1 METNQNQTQK
11 NWVEVTE
18 PLAAIQNLINGC
30 LLAQS
35 RGAYSLEDS
44 SALWD
49 SIKYLIALQSKLREE
64 NKTLND
70 ILREEM
76 AKPEDEV
83 TEVTEV
89 TEVEENEEV
98 SPIIN
103 P

>member
-1 METNQNQTQK
+1 MDSTTNPTPK

-49 SIKYLIALQSKLREE
+49 SIKFLIALQSRLREE
-64 NKTLND
+64 NKNIND
-70 ILREEM
+70 ILQEEL
-76 AKPEDEV
+76 AKPDDSESFEESPMDS
-83 TEVTEV
+83 
-89 TEVEENEEV
+89 VEQEG
-98 SPIIN
+98 
-103 P
+103 

>member
-1 METNQNQTQK
+1 MDSTTNATPK

-49 SIKYLIALQSKLREE
+49 SIKFLIALQSRLREE
-64 NKTLND
+64 NKNIND
-70 ILREEM
+70 ILQEEL
-76 AKPEDEV
+76 AKPDDSESFEESPMDS
-83 TEVTEV
+83 
-89 TEVEENEEV
+89 VEQEG
-98 SPIIN
+98 
-103 P
+103 

>member
-1 METNQNQTQK
+1 MESNQNPSQK

-30 LLAQS
+30 LIAQS

-64 NKTLND
+64 NKTIND
-70 ILREEM
+70 ILQEEL
-76 AKPEDEV
+76 AKPEDES
-83 TEVTEV
+83 TESTDS
-89 TEVEENEEV
+89 EV
-98 SPIIN
+98 SEN
-103 P
+103 TSTSNS

>member
-1 METNQNQTQK
+1 MESNQNPSQK

-30 LLAQS
+30 LIAQS

-64 NKTLND
+64 NKTINN
-70 ILREEM
+70 ILQEEL
-76 AKPEDEV
+76 AKPEDES
-83 TEVTEV
+83 TESTDS
-89 TEVEENEEV
+89 EV
-98 SPIIN
+98 SEN
-103 P
+103 TSTSNS

>member
-1 METNQNQTQK
+1 MESNQNPSQK

-30 LLAQS
+30 LIAQS

-64 NKTLND
+64 NKTIND
-70 ILREEM
+70 ILQEEL
-76 AKPEDEV
+76 AKPEDES
-83 TEVTEV
+83 TESTDS
-89 TEVEENEEV
+89 EV
-98 SPIIN
+98 SEN
-103 P
+103 TFTSNS

>member
-1 METNQNQTQK
+1 MESNANSTPK

-18 PLAAIQNLINGC
+18 PLSAIQNLINGC

-64 NKTLND
+64 NKNIND
-70 ILREEM
+70 ILQEELS
-76 AKPEDEV
+76 KPEDSENF
-83 TEVTEV
+83 EESPMDS
-89 TEVEENEEV
+89 VEEEG
-98 SPIIN
+98 
-103 P
+103 

>member
-1 METNQNQTQK
+1 MESNQNPSQK

-30 LLAQS
+30 LIAQS

-64 NKTLND
+64 NKTIND
-70 ILREEM
+70 ILQEEL
-76 AKPEDEV
+76 AKPEDES
-83 TEVTEV
+83 TESTDSELS
-89 TEVEENEEV
+89 ENT
-98 SPIIN
+98 STSN
-103 P
+103 S

>member
-1 METNQNQTQK
+1 MESNQNPSQK

-30 LLAQS
+30 LIAQS

-64 NKTLND
+64 NKTIND
-70 ILREEM
+70 ILQEEL
-76 AKPEDEV
+76 AKPEDES
-83 TEVTEV
+83 TESTDL
-89 TEVEENEEV
+89 EV
-98 SPIIN
+98 SEN
-103 P
+103 TSTSNS

>member
-1 METNQNQTQK
+1 METNQTTPPK

-30 LLAQS
+30 LIAQS

-64 NKTLND
+64 NKTIND
-70 ILREEM
+70 ILQEEM
-76 AKPEDEV
+76 KKPEDES
-83 TEVTEV
+83 TEPQVS
-89 TEVEENEEV
+89 EEDA
-98 SPIIN
+98 SSIN
-103 P
+103 S

>member
-1 METNQNQTQK
+1 MESNQNPSQK

-30 LLAQS
+30 LIAQS

-64 NKTLND
+64 NKTIND
-70 ILREEM
+70 ILQEEL
-76 AKPEDEV
+76 AKPEDES
-83 TEVTEV
+83 TESTES
-89 TEVEENEEV
+89 TDSEV
-98 SPIIN
+98 SEN
-103 P
+103 TSTSNS